1 LIGKDPLRSLSLTS
15 PEVEDLDYEELFYNT
30 IKSCIPQLKNKSA
43 KNSLPDNGE
52 AKGLSRTLSPP
63 AMSSLRLYST
73 GTSGVAAQPPH
84 SADSLNIDIIT
95 TF

>member
-52 AKGLSRTLSPP
+52 AKGLSRTPFTTCYVIS
-63 AMSSLRLYST
+63 ASLLNRNKWCCST
-73 GTSGVAAQPPH
+73 
-84 SADSLNIDIIT
+84 T
-95 TF
+95 TA